1 MFVVMC
7 LVPLQR
13 YSCQLE
19 RLTVKIH
26 DRYSTVSLDIR
37 LKTYQSNGARS
48 APYRDW
54 HAAPG
59 WVGRCLSQPSFE
71 DHSLEQKTGRL
82 EQKDRFFGPRRP
94 VFRTCKRPVF

>member
-1 MFVVMC
+1 MS
-7 LVPLQR
+7 LTPVPLQR

-48 APYRDW
+48 ASYRDW
-54 HAAPG
+54 RAALD
-59 WVGRCLSQPSFE
+59 WVGFAHQLGEIPFQGPFLVSLLSSATVR
-71 DHSLEQKTGRL
+71 HSCQ
-82 EQKDRFFGPRRP
+82 
-94 VFRTCKRPVF
+94 V